1 MFCLE
6 TYLNSRWCPH
16 YILILIEVICRFSQ
30 GFFKWLLPPTLPF
43 LFQYIYFNVDVDI
56 RVQELLQNFRVRFS
70 TAIEA
75 DLVMEGVAD
84 QMVYQLLDLV
94 KMQDRWQP
102 RSIEG
107 M

>member
-1 MFCLE
+1 MDGE
-6 TYLNSRWCPH
+6 YLSLN
-16 YILILIEVICRFSQ
+16 
-30 GFFKWLLPPTLPF
+30 
-43 LFQYIYFNVDVDI
+43 IYFNVDI

-94 KMQDRWQP
+94 KMQDR
-102 RSIEG
+102 
-107 M
+107 

>member
-1 MFCLE
+1 MKPTE
-6 TYLNSRWCPH
+6 IARYLL
-16 YILILIEVICRFSQ
+16 LIMDGEYLS
-30 GFFKWLLPPTLPF
+30 LN
-43 LFQYIYFNVDVDI
+43 IYFDVDI

-94 KMQDRWQP
+94 KMQDR
-102 RSIEG
+102 
-107 M
+107 